1 MSSYIKS
8 TIIIALLLFSCE
20 KQSINLDSSSIST
33 SIEFKKLAI
42 DLDNTSTF
50 QLDSDSLPDYKILD
64 PLLKDLVENRKSSE
78 ELVRSGYDKELV
90 NHVKHSCSYT

>member
-50 QLDSDSLPDYKILD
+50 QLDSDSLKTYKLIHQLLR
-64 PLLKDLVENRKSSE
+64 PL
-78 ELVRSGYDKELV
+78 
-90 NHVKHSCSYT
+90 